1 MHSEETSEFKGQLS
15 KGNTEYLQSKQHLEY
30 HSMHS
35 IESDSIYYSLEDS
48 RLSQRSEEQ
57 SKNTIAS
64 VPDLEKTSSQLK
76 SKRQGLFS
84 YILKK
89 IRTLSRKIKKKK
101 SKTAVIKSVNHPHM
115 VQNVNPSTVTAKDR
129 PPYFTRKLD
138 LAKKV
143 AKTANH
149 SMSKQERAV
158 ASKARDRS
166 MKV

>member
-1 MHSEETSEFKGQLS
+1 MNPEETSEFKGQLS

-76 SKRQGLFS
+76 SKRRGFFS

-89 IRTLSRKIKKKK
+89 IRTLSRKIKK
-101 SKTAVIKSVNHPHM
+101 SKTAVIESVNHPHM

-129 PPYFTRKLD
+129 PRYFTRKLD